1 MKNIPYIFLIII
13 LIQVSCKKSEDLSSF
28 VKMNDK
34 IESSNDIRAIKNE
47 TLLGIIYMNAEKN
60 EELLPQKE
68 MAERAHEISNNF
80 TKYLSDLKKVIKEK
94 HTTEFVDELFFN
106 GEDISDE
113 GVEFLNYIENYKT
126 SLVSTVVASHPD
138 IVGMI
143 NSNFDIGSIKDRRGQ
158 QTNWLTLN
166 YRGFPPTSSIIK
178 ISEMQADIKGIET
191 TFYSSLLDVKL
202 KEINELDN
210 IKNKDVTLAKV
221 EKEGDTIVKEEDEK
235 EEFKVKLKKEE
246 PKVELKKEEPKK
258 IKKPET
264 TKKETIKE
272 DDSKSLDE
280 NTHRVGKGETIYSIA
295 NMYDLTTV
303 RLKKLN
309 GMTNNNLVIGQK
321 IRIKK

>member
-1 MKNIPYIFLIII
+1 MKNIPYIFLIFI

-68 MAERAHEISNNF
+68 TAERAHEISDNF
-80 TKYLSDLKKVIKEK
+80 TKYLGDLKKVIKEK
-94 HTTEFVDELFFN
+94 NTTKFVDELFFN

-126 SLVSTVVASHPD
+126 SLVSTVVASHPA

-178 ISEMQADIKGIET
+178 ISEMQADVKGIET
-191 TFYSSLLDVKL
+191 KFYSSLLDVKL
-202 KEINELDN
+202 KEINELDD

-221 EKEGDTIVKEEDEK
+221 EEVGDTIVSEEVKKE
-235 EEFKVKLKKEE
+235 VKKEE
-246 PKVELKKEEPKK
+246 PKVELKKEAPKK
-258 IKKPET
+258 IEKREP

-272 DDSKSLDE
+272 DTSKISDE
-280 NTHRVGKGETIYSIA
+280 NIHRVKTGETIYSIA
-295 NMYDLTTV
+295 NMHNLTTV
-303 RLKKLN
+303 QLKKMN

-321 IRIKK
+321 LRIKK